1 MAYIIIGVLIV
12 ATNVIMYKV
21 GNTRGKMNILEQVHD
36 CLGDNVANCHPLQLE
51 GKLINILE
59 MMRDECDKITKRKAD

>member
-12 ATNVIMYKV
+12 ITNVIMYRV
-21 GNTRGKMNILEQVHD
+21 GNTKGKMNILEQVHE

-51 GKLINILE
+51 GKLANILE
-59 MMRDECDKITKRKAD
+59 MIRDECDKIAKHKAD